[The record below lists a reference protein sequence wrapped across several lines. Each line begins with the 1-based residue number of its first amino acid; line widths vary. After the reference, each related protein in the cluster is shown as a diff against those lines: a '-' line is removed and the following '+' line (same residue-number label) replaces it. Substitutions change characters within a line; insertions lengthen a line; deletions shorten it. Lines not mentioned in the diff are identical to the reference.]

1 MWSVWQVFCDIG
13 FHSACPL
20 KDEDKKLM
28 GASCWERLT
37 VRELGLDLMGGTML
51 SKCLIQFSV
60 DGRSCFPPCSLTWD
74 QTKVEVM
81 RTVATSFQRS
91 QAGTTALSAPDRA
104 SSTLSTHASAK
115 DSWTPAGKPGSVPC
129 GVPTPFSRVL
139 VHTSF
144 CLCPPRVCFP
154 SPV

>member
-1 MWSVWQVFCDIG
+1 
-13 FHSACPL
+13 
-20 KDEDKKLM
+20 M

-60 DGRSCFPPCSLTWD
+60 GGQGCVPSLLFTWGQKGGNED
-74 QTKVEVM
+74 NGCLL
-81 RTVATSFQRS
+81 QRS